1 MSIGYY
7 KTILAYGIKLMTTLL
22 LAGIGL
28 SILQGIQ
35 AQAGQGWGSDIMN
48 LGVALI
54 TSAILLGIIGKAPG
68 VVAGITGV
76 STNGAGGHG
85 WASFLAGAGLAAAL
99 EAERALQRC
108 RAANSLARRSAMP
121 SNKAKRSREGDRD
134 SKLIAF
140 GIRAVGCLYVGYW
153 AIFFGIAAFLIIT
166 SYLREHK
173 HHPAGKPA
181 CA

>member
-1 MSIGYY
+1 
-7 KTILAYGIKLMTTLL
+7 MTTLL

-76 STNGAGGHG
+76 STSGAGGHG
-85 WASFLAGAGLAAAL
+85 WTSFLAGAGAAAATIGSGVGGAAVQGAKQL
-99 EAERALQRC
+99 GQAVRNAVKQGQAL
-108 RAANSLARRSAMP
+108 
-121 SNKAKRSREGDRD
+121 SRGR
-134 SKLIAF
+134 
-140 GIRAVGCLYVGYW
+140 
-153 AIFFGIAAFLIIT
+153 
-166 SYLREHK
+166 
-173 HHPAGKPA
+173 P
-181 CA
+181 